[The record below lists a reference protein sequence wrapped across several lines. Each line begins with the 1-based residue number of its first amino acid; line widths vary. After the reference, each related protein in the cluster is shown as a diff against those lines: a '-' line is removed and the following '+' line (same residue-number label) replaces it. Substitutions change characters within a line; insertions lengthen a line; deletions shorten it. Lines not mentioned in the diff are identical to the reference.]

1 MRKLPSFHFDTV
13 NNSKN
18 VVLAPGRV
26 FFLFNIGG
34 PLHVSFNI
42 HYKRQLDTDQFQI
55 IFHPDKAYD
64 INFSSNDDTQENLHA
79 MFVTLGIEEL
89 HELLTEDASVSN
101 LFDRDFNKP
110 YHYEQTIN
118 IEIRSIIKQ
127 ILANKTAHPTANLF
141 LNAKLLE
148 LLSLIFAPKE
158 EINYQLCP
166 FLKDNRNVEI
176 IKKAKTILVQ
186 NLSENITIEKLSR
199 AVGMNEHN
207 LKLGFKEIYGSTVHQ
222 FINNYKL
229 IEAKNQLLSGN
240 YRIQEIAENFGYKNT
255 SHFIGSFKKKFG
267 QTPKQYLIKS

>member
-1 MRKLPSFHFDTV
+1 MRIRIIH
-13 NNSKN
+13 
-18 VVLAPGRV
+18 
-26 FFLFNIGG
+26 FLFLSFFTSLSIHVRAQNIQD
-34 PLHVSFNI
+34 LLESIKNEQI
-42 HYKRQLDTDQFQI
+42 RLD
-55 IFHPDKAYD
+55 AYD
-64 INFSSNDDTQENLHA
+64 GVLDE
-79 MFVTLGIEEL
+79 
-89 HELLTEDASVSN
+89 
-101 LFDRDFNKP
+101 
-110 YHYEQTIN
+110 
-118 IEIRSIIKQ
+118 
-127 ILANKTAHPTANLF
+127 KTAHPTANLF